1 MPHTA
6 LRRLIR
12 ELGSQKAA
20 ADALG
25 FTPSF
30 INDVLQG
37 RREMT
42 AALARRLGFK
52 QRLIYEP
59 LKRPEQVT
67 HLARARKIR
76 AK

>member
-1 MPHTA
+1 MLLAMPHNA

-20 ADALG
+20 AKRLG
-25 FTPSF
+25 FTPQF

-42 AALARRLGFK
+42 EALASKLG
-52 QRLIYEP
+52 Y
-59 LKRPEQVT
+59 KRVVSYVPKGGGED
-67 HLARARKIR
+67 HADL
-76 AK
+76 

>member
-1 MPHTA
+1 MPHDA
-6 LRRLIR
+6 LRRLVK

-20 ADALG
+20 AKKLG

-42 AALARRLGFK
+42 EALASKLGFK
-52 QRLIYEP
+52 RV
-59 LKRPEQVT
+59 VT
-67 HLARARKIR
+67 FMPKGRK
-76 AK
+76 

>member
-1 MPHTA
+1 MPHER
-6 LRRLIR
+6 LRELIR

-20 ADALG
+20 AKKLG

-42 AALARRLGFK
+42 EALAAKLGFK
-52 QRLIYEP
+52 RV
-59 LKRPEQVT
+59 VT
-67 HLARARKIR
+67 YVPRSK
-76 AK
+76 KGGE

>member
-1 MPHTA
+1 MPHKA
-6 LRRLIR
+6 LRKLIS

-20 ADALG
+20 ADRLG

-42 AALARRLGFK
+42 DQLARKLGFK
-52 QRLIYEP
+52 RVVTWVP
-59 LKRPEQVT
+59 LKRS
-67 HLARARKIR
+67 K
-76 AK
+76 

>member
-1 MPHTA
+1 MPHQA
-6 LRRLIR
+6 LRTIIL

-20 ADALG
+20 AKKLG

-42 AALARRLGFK
+42 EALAAKLG
-52 QRLIYEP
+52 Y
-59 LKRPEQVT
+59 KRVVT
-67 HLARARKIR
+67 YVPKGRK
-76 AK
+76 

>member
-1 MPHTA
+1 MPYEA
-6 LRRLIR
+6 LRTLVR

-20 ADALG
+20 AKKLG

-42 AALARRLGFK
+42 EALAVKLGFK
-52 QRLIYEP
+52 RV
-59 LKRPEQVT
+59 VT
-67 HLARARKIR
+67 FVPKGRKS
-76 AK
+76 

>member
-1 MPHTA
+1 MPHEA
-6 LRRLIR
+6 LRKLVS

-20 ADALG
+20 AKRLG

-42 AALARRLGFK
+42 ESLAAKLG
-52 QRLIYEP
+52 Y
-59 LKRPEQVT
+59 KRVVT
-67 HLARARKIR
+67 YVSKG
-76 AK
+76 KK